1 MAYITEDILNLA
13 LVGPAGSGKTQLTEA
28 LAHAA
33 GEIPN
38 MGLVTAGT
46 TISDY
51 DEREKAAKHSL
62 SPTVVSFEYE
72 SKHLN
77 IVDTPGFADFLGRT
91 LAVLPAVETAVV
103 VVDAASGLDANA
115 QKLLKIASDR
125 RLCRMI
131 VVNKIDSPDADLES
145 LLESIQNS
153 VGSECLP
160 INLPGSGRNSVV
172 DCFFGVNGDA
182 TDFDSVESAH
192 EKIIDQ
198 VVEVDD
204 DLMELY
210 LEEPDNLPSDQLH
223 NAFETALREG
233 HLIPVCFTSA
243 TTGVGVKE
251 FLTIGKKLLPNPTEG
266 NPIPFSVSTEDG
278 VEEFIPDQ
286 DASNQLLAHTF
297 KVTIDPF
304 RGRLAVMRL
313 HQGSLNV
320 GGQMY
325 VDDDRKP
332 RKIQH
337 LLRLTGSKQTEIDK
351 VIAGDIFAFPRAD
364 GVEYNSV
371 VHDSRDSHSLSIR
384 AIDIPTPVFG
394 KAIRAETDTDAQKIS
409 DAMHNMAAED
419 PSLHVDHVASLNET
433 VLRGFGELHLR
444 EVLERISEQYGVTI
458 QTDFP
463 AIAYRETITSKAD
476 GHNRHKKQ
484 TGGAGQFGEVYMR
497 IEPLPRGEGF
507 EFVDAIVGGVIPGQ
521 FIPAVEKGVRQ
532 VLQGGAISGHE
543 LQDVKVT
550 VYDGK
555 HHPVDSK
562 EIAFVQAGKK
572 AFIDA
577 ISKARPIVMEPVVN
591 ISVNVPSEC
600 MGDVTGD
607 LASMGG
613 IISGSNVRADTTSDI
628 DGQVPLREMQT
639 YHSRL
644 SSVSGGRGT
653 YTMEFSHYAPV
664 QATLQKEL
672 VSEFNP
678 VEDD

>member
-1 MAYITEDILNLA
+1 MARKTEDILNLA
-13 LVGPAGSGKTQLTEA
+13 LVGPAGSGKTQLTDA
-28 LAHAA
+28 LAYAA
-33 GEIPN
+33 GAIPSL
-38 MGLVTAGT
+38 GSVTAGT
-46 TISDY
+46 TISDF
-51 DEREKAAKHSL
+51 DDREKEAQHSL
-62 SPTVVSFEYE
+62 SPAVVSFDYDT
-72 SKHLN
+72 KHLN

-103 VVDAASGLDANA
+103 VVDAAAGLDANA
-115 QKLLKIASDR
+115 QKLLKLAGDR
-125 RLCRMI
+125 KLCRMI
-131 VVNKIDSPDADLES
+131 VINKIDAPDVDLES
-145 LLESIQNS
+145 LLDTIQSS

-160 INLPGSGRNSVV
+160 INLPDSGRESVV
-172 DCFFGVNGDA
+172 DCFFEPNGA
-182 TDFDSVESAH
+182 ETDFDSVESAH

-210 LEEPDNLPSDQLH
+210 LEDPDNIPTDQLH
-223 NAFETALREG
+223 NAFETALRDG

-243 TTGVGVKE
+243 TAGVGVNE
-251 FLTIGKKLLPNPTEG
+251 FLDLGKNLLPNPTEG
-266 NPIPFSVSTEDG
+266 NPTPFNVNSNNGD
-278 VEEFIPDQ
+278 EELLPDQ
-286 DASNQLLAHTF
+286 DASKQLLAHTF
-297 KVTIDPF
+297 KLSIDPF
-304 RGRLAVMRL
+304 RGRMAMLRL
-313 HQGSLNV
+313 HQGTINV
-320 GGQMY
+320 GGQIF
-325 VDDDRKP
+325 VGDDRKA
-332 RKIQH
+332 RKVQH
-337 LLRLTGSKQTEIDK
+337 LLQLSGNEQVELQEA
-351 VIAGDIFAFPRAD
+351 VAGDIVALPRAD
-364 GVEYNSV
+364 GVDYNSV
-371 VHDSRDSHSLSIR
+371 IHDSRNSESVSIKP
-384 AIDIPTPVFG
+384 IEIPTPVFG
-394 KAIRAETDTDAQKIS
+394 KAIRAESDTDAQRIS
-409 DAMHNMAAED
+409 EAMNTMAIED
-419 PSLHVDHVASLNET
+419 PSLKVDHVAALNET
-433 VLRGFGELHLR
+433 VLRGLGELHLR
-444 EVLERISEQYGVTI
+444 EVLERISAQHDVNI

-463 AIAYRETITSKAD
+463 AIEYRETITTKAD

-484 TGGAGQFGEVYMR
+484 TGGAGQFGEVYLS

-532 VLQGGAISGHE
+532 VLDGGAISGHE
-543 LQDVKVT
+543 LQDVRVT

-577 ISKARPIVMEPVVN
+577 VSKARPIVMEPIVN
-591 ISVNVPSEC
+591 VSVNVPSDC

-664 QATLQKEL
+664 QSTLQQEL
-672 VSEFNP
+672 VSDFKP
-678 VEDD
+678 VEDE

>member
-33 GEIPN
+33 GAISN

-51 DEREKAAKHSL
+51 DDREKAAKHSL

-77 IVDTPGFADFLGRT
+77 IIDTPGFADFLGRT
-91 LAVLPAVETAVV
+91 LAILPAVETAVV
-103 VVDAASGLDANA
+103 VVDAASGLDATA
-115 QKLLKIASDR
+115 QKLLNIASDR

-131 VVNKIDSPDADLES
+131 VINKIDSPEVDLES
-145 LLESIQNS
+145 LVDSIQSS

-160 INLPGSGRNSVV
+160 INLPGAGRSSVV
-172 DCFFGVNGDA
+172 DCFFEVTGEA
-182 TDFDSVESAH
+182 TDFDSVDSAH

-251 FLTIGKKLLPNPTEG
+251 LLNIGKSLLPNPAEG
-266 NPIPFSVSTEDG
+266 NPIPFSVNTQNGEG
-278 VEEFIPDQ
+278 ELFPNQ
-286 DASNQLLAHTF
+286 DASSPLLAHTF
-297 KVTIDPF
+297 KVSIDPF
-304 RGRLAVMRL
+304 RGRLAVMRI

-325 VDDDRKP
+325 VGDDRKP
-332 RKIQH
+332 RRIQH
-337 LLRLTGSKQTEIDK
+337 LLRLTGAEQTELDK

-364 GVEYNSV
+364 GVAYNSV
-371 VHDSRDSHSLSIR
+371 IHDSRDSNSISIQ

-394 KAIRAETDTDAQKIS
+394 KAIRAQTDTDAQKIS

-419 PSLHVDHVASLNET
+419 PSLRLDQVASLNET

-458 QTDFP
+458 ETDFP
-463 AIAYRETITSKAD
+463 AIAYRETITAKAE

-484 TGGAGQFGEVYMR
+484 TGGAGQFGEVFMR
-497 IEPLPRGEGF
+497 IEPMPRGEGF

-550 VYDGK
+550 LYDGK

-577 ISKARPIVMEPVVN
+577 VSKARPIVMEPIVN
-591 ISVNVPSEC
+591 VSVNVPSEC

-664 QATLQKEL
+664 QGLLQKEL

-678 VEDD
+678 VEED